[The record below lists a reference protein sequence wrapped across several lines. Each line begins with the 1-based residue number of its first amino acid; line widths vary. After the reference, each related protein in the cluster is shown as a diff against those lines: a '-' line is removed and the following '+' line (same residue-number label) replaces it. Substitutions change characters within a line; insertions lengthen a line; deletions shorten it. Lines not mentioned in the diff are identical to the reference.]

1 MSLQDYFLDETVL
14 NWILSVLIVLFMF
27 CAGLV
32 IVNFPWMFMGE
43 ITCEYCVEVSRF
55 QDFKF
60 LQYSETMCV
69 TYF

>member
-43 ITCEYCVEVSRF
+43 IAYIIPASR
-55 QDFKF
+55 
-60 LQYSETMCV
+60 
-69 TYF
+69 